1 MKQYTT
7 EQLHKLKLEQPMN
20 MKDQVVYKGVID
32 AFRKIYRNEG
42 IRAFYKG
49 LTPLAIKIFPSS
61 GLFFLTYEYTLLLL
75 SSVGKE

>member
-20 MKDQVVYKGVID
+20 MKEQVMYKGVID
-32 AFRKIYRNEG
+32 AFVKIYRNEG
-42 IRAFYKG
+42 IAAFYKG
-49 LTPLAIKIFPSS
+49 WTPLVMKIFPSS

-75 SSVGKE
+75 NATGKE